1 MNIESSHSGMDSKT
15 YEISVFEAYP
25 PFPYFSSGEL
35 EGIGNG
41 ERFFVNIYYEHDTK
55 VNSKETE
62 RNQMDSLLMNH
73 CVCSEKSIR

>member
-15 YEISVFEAYP
+15 YEISVFEAYSP
-25 PFPYFSSGEL
+25 SPSFLQGV
-35 EGIGNG
+35 GNG